1 MKWDF
6 SSDFDTLWHVP
17 KHTFLFSSWGFLW
30 DLPPEMLYLC
40 NLLLF
45 MGSDINLEEPPMHN
59 NNKKEDSSPHFL
71 QPSPFF
77 LFPFVFFQ
85 SDVIIKDQ
93 VLPLGPLQ
101 RVLLDHRDRND
112 PAAAAVGKRTSA
124 INLSLARDPSF
135 NQQFVFT
142 GKIRYFHFFHTLFPF
157 SFLDFLRLSTFS

>member
-1 MKWDF
+1 
-6 SSDFDTLWHVP
+6 
-17 KHTFLFSSWGFLW
+17 
-30 DLPPEMLYLC
+30 MLYLF

-112 PAAAAVGKRTSA
+112 PTAVAAKRTSA

-135 NQQFVFT
+135 NQQFVFAE
-142 GKIRYFHFFHTLFPF
+142 KIRYFHFFSHFVPLK
-157 SFLDFLRLSTFS
+157 